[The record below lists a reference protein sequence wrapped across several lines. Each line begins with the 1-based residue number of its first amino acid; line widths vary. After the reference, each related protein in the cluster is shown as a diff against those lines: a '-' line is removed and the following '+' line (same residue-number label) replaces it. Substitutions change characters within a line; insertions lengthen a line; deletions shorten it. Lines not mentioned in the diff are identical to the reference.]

1 MTNRILSAGEIILS
15 DPDEAADPASPATI
29 LLIDDHP
36 MLRNGVRQLISMEPS
51 LTVAGVK
58 PGMAATALR
67 WRNHSIRI

>member
-15 DPDEAADPASPATI
+15 DPDEAADPASPSTI

-51 LTVAGVK
+51 LDG
-58 PGMAATALR
+58 GR
-67 WRNHSIRI
+67 

>member
-15 DPDEAADPASPATI
+15 DPDEAADPASPSTI

-51 LTVAGVK
+51 LTVAGEA
-58 PGMAATALR
+58 GTAATALR